1 MIVPHPTMTT
11 HSGMQEGPGLQSR
24 PSVLPLERLSLR
36 VGPYLA
42 LNLLDQGLA
51 VLVLLLVLAHLPEL
65 LDRKALKPL
74 GDLRHR
80 QLVVGG
86 GLKRAKDGDL
96 ELSFAGNLLGLPEDL
111 IGLLRGLLS
120 HPQPL
125 PAYLLGGLQALTGC
139 LLGRPHS
146 LPNVGEGRKEVPVGP
161 CPALGE
167 PPKALLRLACAPNK
181 GFSGAHVVLGL
192 LAKCLHSLARPA
204 LHELGVALLELQELH
219 TTCNLMNLSPSW
231 ARPMLRRWA
240 AARFLA
246 RAS

>member
-51 VLVLLLVLAHLPEL
+51 VLVLLVLAHLPEL

-161 CPALGE
+161 CP
-167 PPKALLRLACAPNK
+167 
-181 GFSGAHVVLGL
+181 
-192 LAKCLHSLARPA
+192 
-204 LHELGVALLELQELH
+204 
-219 TTCNLMNLSPSW
+219 
-231 ARPMLRRWA
+231 
-240 AARFLA
+240 
-246 RAS
+246 